1 MTTVPKRRLGLLRK
15 LAELDQEISAG
26 ELWLTANRRDCPEA
40 DLVQETLRDRRLTA
54 ERIVILLRRTAG
66 D

>member
-1 MTTVPKRRLGLLRK
+1 MTTVPTRQLGLLRQ

-26 ELWLTANRRDCPEA
+26 ELWLTANRRDSPET